1 MEIFAYENRGI
12 CFAGCADHF
21 FSKDKIRTVIVFVIR
36 KKILTLPINY
46 YKIICSVRTLNINI
60 GQTVFYEIYHS
71 AVHVFLSVLSY
82 RWERTSEKDNLLKY
96 DRQR

>member
-36 KKILTLPINY
+36 KKNLDFADQLLQNY
-46 YKIICSVRTLNINI
+46 LLCEN
-60 GQTVFYEIYHS
+60 
-71 AVHVFLSVLSY
+71 
-82 RWERTSEKDNLLKY
+82 LKY
-96 DRQR
+96 QHWSNGIL